1 MDNVDNALESDHWQ
15 GLLQIATHLFQVR
28 RFNEVLYHVVR
39 EVASRM
45 EVLRCSIIFV
55 DERKEI
61 AYVVATHET
70 PETKRIP
77 LDLKKYPEVI
87 QAVQA
92 REPIFIPDVSQDV
105 MMVPFQEVLR
115 QISLQSIL
123 VHPLVQGEKIL
134 GNLILKISSP
144 RVLTAQELEFSVW
157 VARLAGS
164 AIRNA
169 HHYETLLEERNQL
182 ERLAMIDF
190 LTDTY
195 NHRYF
200 SARMEEE
207 FNRAIRYNLSLS
219 CILLDI
225 DDFKWVNDTYGHR
238 RGDTILREVAS
249 VIKGTIRKTDFLARY
264 GGEEFVILLPQ
275 TDLAGAFQEGERI
288 RQAVRNHSYGEAN
301 QTKRITLSLGV
312 AAFPGKTIMTTDDL
326 IRAADAAL
334 YQAKRLGKDRTE
346 EFIAPA

>member
-1 MDNVDNALESDHWQ
+1 MENVGNGLRSDQWQ
-15 GLLQIATHLFQVR
+15 GLLQIADHLFQVR

-39 EVASRM
+39 EIASRI

-77 LDLKKYPEVI
+77 LDLKKYPEVV

-92 REPIFIPDVSQDV
+92 RESIFIPDVSQNI
-105 MMVPFQEVLR
+105 MMVPYQEVLR
-115 QISLQSIL
+115 QLSIESIL
-123 VHPLVQGEKIL
+123 VQPLIQEEKVL

-144 RVLTAQELEFSVW
+144 RVLTPQEVEFSTW
-157 VARLAGS
+157 AARLASS

-169 HHYETLLEERNQL
+169 HYYETLIEERDQL

-200 SARMEEE
+200 SARLEEE

-219 CILLDI
+219 AILLDI

-238 RGDTILREVAS
+238 RGDKVLREVAS

-275 TDLAGAFQEGERI
+275 TDLGGAYQEGERI
-288 RQAVRNHSYGEAN
+288 RQAVRSHSYGETN

-312 AAFPGKTIMTTDDL
+312 ATYPSRKVTTTDDL
-326 IRAADAAL
+326 IRSADAAL
-334 YQAKRLGKDRTE
+334 YQAKRLGKDRIE
-346 EFIAPA
+346 AFVAPE

>member
-1 MDNVDNALESDHWQ
+1 MDNVSNALESDQWQ
-15 GLLQIATHLFQVR
+15 GLLEIANQLFQVR

-39 EVASRM
+39 EIANRM

-55 DERKEI
+55 EERKEI

-70 PETKRIP
+70 SETKRIP
-77 LDLKKYPEVI
+77 LDLKKYPEVV

-92 REPIFIPDVSQDV
+92 RESIFIPDVSQNV
-105 MMVPFQEVLR
+105 MMTPHQEVLR
-115 QISLQSIL
+115 QISVQSIL
-123 VHPLVQGEKIL
+123 VHPLIHGEKVL

-144 RVLTAQELEFSVW
+144 RLLTPQELQFSVW
-157 VARLAGS
+157 VAQLAGS

-169 HHYETLLEERNQL
+169 HHYETLIEERDQL
-182 ERLAMIDF
+182 ERLAMNDF
-190 LTDTY
+190 LTDTF

-207 FNRAIRYNLSLS
+207 FNRAIRYNLFLS

-225 DDFKWVNDTYGHR
+225 DNFKWVNDTYGHR

-275 TDLAGAFQEGERI
+275 TDLAGAYQEGERI
-288 RQAVRNHSYGEAN
+288 RQAVRGHSYGETN

-312 AAFPGKTIMTTDDL
+312 ATFPGRTIATVDDL
-326 IRAADAAL
+326 IRAADSAL
-334 YQAKRLGKDRTE
+334 YQAKHLGKDRTE
-346 EFIAPA
+346 AFVPPL

>member
-1 MDNVDNALESDHWQ
+1 MENANALKNNPWQ
-15 GLLQIATHLFQVR
+15 ELLQIANHLFQAR
-28 RFNEVLYHVVR
+28 RFNDVLYTIVR
-39 EVASRM
+39 EIANRI

-70 PETKRIP
+70 AEIKRIP
-77 LDLKKYPEVI
+77 LDLKKYPEVV

-92 REPIFIPDVSQDV
+92 GESIFIPNVSQDL
-105 MMVPFQEVLR
+105 MMIPFQEVFR
-115 QISLQSIL
+115 QISLSSVA
-123 VHPLVQGEKIL
+123 VHPLIQGEKIL

-144 RVLTAQELEFSVW
+144 RAFIPHELEFSAW
-157 VARLAGS
+157 VAQLASS

-169 HHYETLLEERNQL
+169 HHYETLLEERDQL

-200 SARMEEE
+200 NARLEEE

-219 CILLDI
+219 SILLDI

-238 RGDTILREVAS
+238 RGDTVLREVAS

-275 TDLAGAFQEGERI
+275 TDLAGAYQEGERI
-288 RQAVRNHSYGEAN
+288 RQAVRSHSYGESN

-312 AAFPGKTIMTTDDL
+312 ATFPGRKITTTDDL
-326 IRAADAAL
+326 IRSADTAL

-346 EFIAPA
+346 AFVAPE

>member
-1 MDNVDNALESDHWQ
+1 MENVGNGLRSDQWQ
-15 GLLQIATHLFQVR
+15 GLLQIADHLFQMR
-28 RFNEVLYHVVR
+28 RFNEVLYQVVR
-39 EVASRM
+39 EIASRV

-77 LDLKKYPEVI
+77 LDLKKYPEVV

-92 REPIFIPDVSQDV
+92 RESIFIPNVSQNI
-105 MMVPFQEVLR
+105 MMAPFQEVLR
-115 QISLQSIL
+115 QRSIESIL
-123 VHPLVQGEKIL
+123 VEPLIQEEKVL

-144 RVLTAQELEFSVW
+144 RVLTPQEVVFSTW
-157 VARLAGS
+157 VARLASS

-169 HHYETLLEERNQL
+169 HYYETLIEERNQL

-200 SARMEEE
+200 SARLEEE

-219 CILLDI
+219 AILLDI
-225 DDFKWVNDTYGHR
+225 DDFKGVNDTYGHR
-238 RGDTILREVAS
+238 RGDKILREVAS

-275 TDLAGAFQEGERI
+275 TDLGGAYQEGERI
-288 RQAVRNHSYGEAN
+288 RQAVRSHSYGEIH

-312 AAFPGKTIMTTDDL
+312 ATYPSKNVATTDDL
-326 IRAADAAL
+326 IRCADAAL
-334 YQAKRLGKDRTE
+334 YQAKRLGKDRIE
-346 EFIAPA
+346 AFVASE

>member
-1 MDNVDNALESDHWQ
+1 MNDVGNGLENDPWQ
-15 GLLQIATHLFQVR
+15 GLLRIADHLFQVR
-28 RFNEVLYHVVR
+28 RFNEVLYQVVR
-39 EVASRM
+39 EIANRI
-45 EVLRCSIIFV
+45 EVRHCSIIFV

-77 LDLKKYPEVI
+77 LDLKKYPEVV

-92 REPIFIPDVSQDV
+92 RASLFIPNVSQNA
-105 MMVPFQEVLR
+105 MMAPFQEMLR

-123 VHPLVQGEKIL
+123 IHPLIQEEKIL

-144 RVLTAQELEFSVW
+144 RLLTPQELQFSVW
-157 VARLAGS
+157 VSRLAGG

-169 HHYETLLEERNQL
+169 HHYETLIEERNQL

-200 SARMEEE
+200 SARLEEE

-249 VIKGTIRKTDFLARY
+249 VIKGAIRKTDFLARY

-288 RQAVRNHSYGEAN
+288 REGVRSHSYGETN

-312 AAFPGKTIMTTDDL
+312 ATFPGRTITTVDDL
-326 IRAADAAL
+326 IRAADSAL

-346 EFIAPA
+346 AFVAPV